1 MTFKLHLA
9 PLLLVLAAALAV
21 TACSTDDSS
30 NEPQTIQAEPAAI
43 SFNSYIGSS
52 ASTRA
57 AVNDHKTIAGVGHT
71 AGPGVGVYAMYTNG
85 KSYDA
90 ASTDDTNEKNF
101 SANFMSNSHLI
112 FYISQFDAQQTSY
125 AWDYSPTR
133 YWPQTKDEY
142 VSFTAYAPYSAD
154 AKLYTKGESS
164 FSEGGSDACYLQ
176 HNVPSDK
183 SKMVDLLYNDGSKT
197 ANMQHYSTDGGK
209 TWTNTSVDNAG
220 FYTQAYYGYSNPRVL
235 LTLKHATAR
244 IAIDLSSTA
253 LYNTTYDYKDP
264 YTFNPDATDTKY
276 EYTNTYIIVNK
287 VVLLGDDKS
296 GGNDNPTGVFYP
308 TAYLNLE
315 TTTDDKPLWAGKVTD
330 GKVAVTYDNTSAIE
344 TVRGEGKFNNQSKAW
359 HNAWDKTSNK
369 GFDSDAPRI
378 QGNEITGWRQQKYY
392 ISGGYMQKGLHG
404 TTEIGSAKDGYL
416 FIIPQDFTD
425 NNTNGDKLYC
435 YVDYTVKY
443 RDSDVTYNYK
453 KYAQIKQNFEA
464 GKAYNICIDI
474 NPGNSI
480 TFAVTTEAWPE
491 YETYVS
497 GTLQNG
503 SN

>member
-9 PLLLVLAAALAV
+9 PLPLVLAAALAV
-21 TACSTDDSS
+21 TACSTEDSY
-30 NEPQTIQAEPAAI
+30 NESQAVQSEPAAI
-43 SFNSYIGSS
+43 SFDSYIGSS

-57 AVNDHKTIAGVGHT
+57 AVNDYYALAKSTTGLGI
-71 AGPGVGVYAMYTNG
+71 YAMYTNG
-85 KSYDA
+85 KKYNA
-90 ASTDDTNEKNF
+90 TSTTTDGTEEKNF

-112 FYISQFDAQQTSY
+112 FSNSFSPNETSY
-125 AWDYSPTR
+125 AWDYSPLR

-164 FSEGGSDACYLQ
+164 FSEGGSDACYLK
-176 HNVPSDK
+176 HDVPSDK
-183 SKMVDLLYNDGSKT
+183 SKMIDLLYNDGSKT

-209 TWTNTSVDNAG
+209 TWTNTSVYNKG
-220 FYTQAYYGYSNPRVL
+220 FYTQAQYGYSNPRVL

-264 YTFNPDATDTKY
+264 FTFNKDATDTKY
-276 EYTNTYIIVNK
+276 EYTNTYIVVNK

-296 GGNDNPTGVFYP
+296 GGNENPTGVFYP

-330 GKVAVTYDNTSAIE
+330 GKVAVTYDNTSTIE
-344 TVRGEGKFNNQSKAW
+344 TVRGEGYFVNSNMGYWNQGK
-359 HNAWDKTSNK
+359 DT
-369 GFDSDAPRI
+369 DAPSI
-378 QGNEITGWRQQKYY
+378 KGNEITGWRQQNYY
-392 ISGGYMQKGLHG
+392 YSASYLQKGLHAA
-404 TTEIGSAKDGYL
+404 TEIGSAKDGYL

-425 NNTNGDKLYC
+425 NNANGDKLYC

-474 NPGNSI
+474 NPENSI
-480 TFAVTTEAWPE
+480 TFAVTTEAWPK
-491 YETYVS
+491 YETNVS